1 MKLMFMT
8 GVFMM
13 GVYFGLHA
21 ERGGELEAVVDTIAS
36 FVAERAETW
45 R

>member
-1 MKLMFMT
+1 MKLVLMT
-8 GVFMM
+8 CVFVT

-21 ERGGELEAVVDTIAS
+21 ERGGELEAIVDTIAS
-36 FVAERAETW
+36 FVAAQAEAW